1 MSCEIFILRLHCIS
15 HVYLILVEANIVYM
29 LMQAINYNGHN
40 KLMENGKSVDERDE
54 FKETFDV
61 TMDLI
66 GGIDKRPDSI
76 YKDKSRDECVGPE
89 LGLSL
94 KRSCSVSFE
103 NQDESKHQKLSLSD
117 ASAFSRYACFFA

>member
-1 MSCEIFILRLHCIS
+1 
-15 HVYLILVEANIVYM
+15 
-29 LMQAINYNGHN
+29 MQAITYNGHD
-40 KLMENGKSVDERDE
+40 KLMENSKSLDERDE
-54 FKETFDV
+54 VKDSGRIDKKPESFDV

-66 GGIDKRPDSI
+66 GGIDKRPECI
-76 YKDKSRDECVGPE
+76 YGDNNRDACVGPE

-117 ASAFSRYACFFA
+117 ELAFSRSVFPCLKKECLNSFD